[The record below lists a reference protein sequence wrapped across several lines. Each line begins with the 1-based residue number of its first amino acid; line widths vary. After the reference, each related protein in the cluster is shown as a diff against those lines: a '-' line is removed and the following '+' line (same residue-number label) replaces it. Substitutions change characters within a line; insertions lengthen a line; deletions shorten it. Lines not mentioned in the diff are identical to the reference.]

1 VVPQHH
7 RVAPSLVDDPLDR
20 QEADMVAPAH
30 PTHADRVRHAVE
42 PAVLAVGLVLE
53 DVTVRKAGPRSVV
66 EVVLDVTEDDE
77 GGLDLDRVAEA
88 TRTVSDAL
96 DAADVIAGEYTLDVM
111 SPGVDRPLTER
122 RHFTHAVGRMVT
134 VALADGGTL
143 AGRLTEVD
151 RSDDTVVVVPVTPGL
166 KGRKPVVGDPVRVL
180 LSDVRH
186 AHVEVDLSGVGPVDD
201 VDPDETAGHDAA
213 AGKES

>member
-1 VVPQHH
+1 
-7 RVAPSLVDDPLDR
+7 
-20 QEADMVAPAH
+20 MVAPAH
-30 PTHADRVRHAVE
+30 PTHADRVRHVVE
-42 PAVLAVGLVLE
+42 PAVVAGGLVLE

-88 TRTVSDAL
+88 TRAVSDAL
-96 DAADVIAGEYTLDVM
+96 DAADVIVGEYTLDVM

-122 RHFTHAVGRMVT
+122 RHFTHAVGRLVT
-134 VALADGGTL
+134 VSLADGGSL

-151 RSDDTVVVVPVTPGL
+151 RSDDAIVVVPVTPGL
-166 KGRKPVVGDPVRVL
+166 KGRKPVVGAPVRVP

-186 AHVEVDLSGVGPVDD
+186 AHVEVDLSGIGPVDG
-201 VDPDETAGHDAA
+201 VDDDEMAGPDAA